1 VIFSAGAG
9 MSSFFYTTII
19 EDLASHG
26 YIVAAVE
33 HPFESNAVVFP
44 NGRVMKYDEGQVK
57 DVLKF
62 TRARI
67 EVRAADV
74 SFVINELA
82 RMNRNVGMFRGRI
95 DLARV
100 GVLGHSRGG
109 LAAATACQRDARIK
123 ACLNMDGGTLGGP
136 FYPPANNANMKSA
149 FMWFVRFKPEPSDAQ
164 LQDWKMTRQQWE
176 QNKDRSESRVNGY
189 FGKIDSNSY
198 RVTLYGASHQ
208 TFSDLPLVSSEVD
221 LQTAASRFRLI
232 RTVRAYVLAF
242 FKRTLRGDN
251 SDLLNGASSDYPE
264 VTIERFGPQ

>member
-1 VIFSAGAG
+1 
-9 MSSFFYTTII
+9 
-19 EDLASHG
+19 
-26 YIVAAVE
+26 
-33 HPFESNAVVFP
+33 
-44 NGRVMKYDEGQVK
+44 
-57 DVLKF
+57 
-62 TRARI
+62 
-67 EVRAADV
+67 
-74 SFVINELA
+74 
-82 RMNRNVGMFRGRI
+82 
-95 DLARV
+95 
-100 GVLGHSRGG
+100 
-109 LAAATACQRDARIK
+109 
-123 ACLNMDGGTLGGP
+123 MDGGTLGGP
-136 FYPPANNANMKSA
+136 FYPPANHAYMKSA

-189 FGKIDSNSY
+189 FGKINSNSY